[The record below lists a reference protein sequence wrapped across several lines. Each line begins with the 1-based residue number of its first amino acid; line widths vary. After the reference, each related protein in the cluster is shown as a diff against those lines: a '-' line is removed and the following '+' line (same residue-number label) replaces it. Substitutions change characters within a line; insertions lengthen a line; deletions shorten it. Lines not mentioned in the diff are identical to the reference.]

1 MSLSELDR
9 ILKVFCNHFSISTP
23 DAAFELLSCTTLF
36 SVSPYY
42 AIEHCW
48 NHSVQKDGSYSTDS
62 QDGKVDGY
70 FVTGNDKQITINVM
84 QAKHTHKVSLNEIQ
98 LFFGSVN
105 NHLIKLNSN
114 LPEEYKSLEKIIIL
128 IKEMKQSY
136 PSASLKYNLYVSSNA
151 DTERINDIKKL
162 FDNEFDNKENIF
174 LLCKNYTDIL
184 NKVHLI
190 RKNIL
195 NGITNN
201 TTINLEAKTMTRA
214 VNYSKSKVVISVLQ
228 AREIK
233 KLITYE
239 FEKNFELSRLFSGN
253 VRGFLD
259 MTDVNQSMKNTIEN
273 ASKTF
278 LSKNNGVVMVCD
290 KVNVQPA
297 SDSLNITN
305 PIIVNGQQT
314 VSTIYKYAKTESSLE
329 NVEVLVKFIELNVE
343 NKNTC
348 LLDIARASNQSNNI
362 DNLDL
367 LSNRPLFKELV
378 KEFGSENLY
387 LKVKDGELLNEV
399 FLKGIETINF
409 NDLLQ
414 IWVSVYLKRP
424 SDGKTVRKNVDIFT
438 KAYNN
443 ERYQQLVSDNNVEKV
458 KQMFK
463 YSYEIF
469 KFKETVIKTFFKDE
483 LYYEHAQY
491 FILYLLNEIRPSDV
505 INATDDDL
513 QNIKNI
519 MSELIEHASIRKK
532 NENKEFTFNNYF
544 KSIQPQQDYLARYG
558 NGGTIQK
565 IDQMI
570 ETLFSNQE

>member
-1 MSLSELDR
+1 MSLNELDR
-9 ILKVFCNHFSISTP
+9 ILEVFRSHFSISTS

-36 SVSPYY
+36 NVSPYY
-42 AIEHCW
+42 AIENCW
-48 NHSVQKDGSYSTDS
+48 NHSVQKDGIYSTDS

-70 FVTGNDKQITINVM
+70 YVTGNEEQITINVM
-84 QAKHTHKVSLNEIQ
+84 QSKNTSNVKLNDIR
-98 LFFGSVN
+98 LFFDSVN

-114 LPEEYKSLEKIIIL
+114 LPEGYKSLEKIIKL
-128 IKEMKQSY
+128 IKDMKQSY
-136 PSASLKYNLYVSSNA
+136 PSATLKYILYVSSNA
-151 DTERINDIKKL
+151 DTERINEIRKHFDI
-162 FDNEFDNKENIF
+162 EFGKKENID
-174 LLCKNYTDIL
+174 LICNNYRDIL
-184 NKVHLI
+184 NKVHEI
-190 RKNIL
+190 RMNII

-201 TTINLEAKTMTRA
+201 TRINLVAKAMTSA
-214 VNYSKSKVVISVLQ
+214 IEYEKSKVVISVLQ
-228 AREIK
+228 AKQIK
-233 KLITYE
+233 DLIKYE

-259 MTDVNQSMKNTIEN
+259 MTDVNQSMKNTIEKHP
-273 ASKTF
+273 KTF

-290 KVNVQPA
+290 KVEVQPA
-297 SDSLNITN
+297 GDSLNITN

-314 VSTIYKYAKTESSLE
+314 VSTIYKYAKDKSLE
-329 NVEVLVKFIELNVE
+329 NVEVLVKFIELND
-343 NKNTC
+343 NDKNDC

-378 KEFGSENLY
+378 KEFGSNNLY

-399 FLKGIETINF
+399 FFKEIETVNF

-424 SDGKTVRKNVDIFT
+424 SDAKTVKKNVDIFT

-443 ERYQQLVSDNNVEKV
+443 ERYQQLVLKNNINKV

-469 KFKETVIKTFFKDE
+469 KFKETKIKLFFKDE

-505 INATDDDL
+505 INATEDDM

-519 MSELIEHASIRKK
+519 MSELINRATIRKR

-544 KSIQPQQDYLARYG
+544 KSSQPQQDYLACYG
-558 NGGTIQK
+558 NGETIQK

-570 ETLFSNQE
+570 ENLFSD

>member
-1 MSLSELDR
+1 MSLNELDR
-9 ILKVFCNHFSISTP
+9 ILEVFCNHFLISTS

-36 SVSPYY
+36 NVSPYY
-42 AIEHCW
+42 AIENCW
-48 NHSVQKDGSYSTDS
+48 NHSVQKNGTYSTDS

-70 FVTGNDKQITINVM
+70 YVTGNEEQITINVM
-84 QAKHTHKVSLNEIQ
+84 QSKNTSKVKLNEIQ

-114 LPEEYKSLEKIIIL
+114 LPAEYKSLEKIIKL

-136 PSASLKYNLYVSSNA
+136 PSATLKYNLYVSSNA
-151 DTERINDIKKL
+151 STERINDIKKL
-162 FDNEFDNKENIF
+162 FDSEFGNKENIG
-174 LLCKNYTDIL
+174 LICNNYTDIL
-184 NKVHLI
+184 NKVHAI
-190 RKNIL
+190 RKNII

-201 TTINLEAKTMTRA
+201 TRINLVAKAMTNA
-214 VNYSKSKVVISVLQ
+214 IEYNDSKVVISVLQ
-228 AREIK
+228 AKQIK
-233 KLITYE
+233 DLIKYE

-259 MTDVNQSMKNTIEN
+259 MTDVNQSMKNTIEKHP
-273 ASKTF
+273 KTF

-290 KVNVQPA
+290 KVEVQPA
-297 SDSLNITN
+297 GDSLNITN

-314 VSTIYKYAKTESSLE
+314 VSTIYKYAKAKSLE
-329 NVEVLVKFIELNVE
+329 NVEVLVKFIELND
-343 NKNTC
+343 NDKNDC

-378 KEFGSENLY
+378 KEFGSNNLY

-399 FLKGIETINF
+399 FFKGIETINF

-424 SDGKTVRKNVDIFT
+424 SDAKTVKKNVDIFT

-443 ERYQQLVSDNNVEKV
+443 ERYQQLVLENNINKV

-469 KFKETVIKTFFKDE
+469 KFKETKIKLFFKDE

-491 FILYLLNEIRPSDV
+491 FILYLLNEIRPSDI
-505 INATDDDL
+505 INATEDDM
-513 QNIKNI
+513 QNVKNI
-519 MSELIEHASIRKK
+519 MSELIERATIRKR

-544 KSIQPQQDYLARYG
+544 KSSQPQQDYLACYG
-558 NGGTIQK
+558 NGETIQK

-570 ETLFSNQE
+570 ETLFSN